1 MSDGIARN
9 VSGVTKLEH
18 WGDSYTRIN
27 MRGSRA
33 AAFREGMNVTSSWG
47 PLTEDMS
54 YVERVEF
61 IKGPAGF
68 MMSNGEPSGIYNVV
82 TKKPT
87 GQTKG
92 EATFTYGSYDFY
104 RAAIDLD
111 GKLDQT
117 GRLLYRFNAM
127 GQTTNSH
134 RAHEFAKRYSIAPV
148 ISYQLDPKTKLTAEY
163 NFQYMQSSNI
173 GSYYAF
179 SPDTATPRS
188 HKITQSWNPDWSQQP
203 SMTIRLY

>member
-1 MSDGIARN
+1 MESSTQELGEIVVTGNGSKYNSRDISNTIRLGEPLIKIPQNVQIVNSQIMADQQITSMSDGIIRN
-9 VSGVTKLEH
+9 VSGVSKLEH
-18 WGDSYTRIN
+18 WGDSYTRVN

-54 YVERVEF
+54 YVDRVEF

-92 EATFTYGSYDFY
+92 
-104 RAAIDLD
+104 
-111 GKLDQT
+111 
-117 GRLLYRFNAM
+117 
-127 GQTTNSH
+127 
-134 RAHEFAKRYSIAPV
+134 
-148 ISYQLDPKTKLTAEY
+148 
-163 NFQYMQSSNI
+163 
-173 GSYYAF
+173 
-179 SPDTATPRS
+179 
-188 HKITQSWNPDWSQQP
+188 
-203 SMTIRLY
+203 

>member
-1 MSDGIARN
+1 
-9 VSGVTKLEH
+9 
-18 WGDSYTRIN
+18 
-27 MRGSRA
+27 
-33 AAFREGMNVTSSWG
+33 MNVTSSWG

-163 NFQYMQSSNI
+163 NLPI
-173 GSYYAF
+173 F
-179 SPDTATPRS
+179 SCSR
-188 HKITQSWNPDWSQQP
+188 
-203 SMTIRLY
+203 